1 MPLTKFSKLCY
12 KAADLLP
19 ICTELAV
26 PLVFDYHHDMLN
38 PSPGLAPSAII
49 AQANE
54 IFRRRGIR
62 PKQHYSEPRAGAVGI
77 MELRA
82 HSDRCQGLP
91 EGLSDDM
98 GGFSMSL
105 DRLWSIAK
113 LIVRFDRFDD

>member
-49 AQANE
+49 TQANE

-98 GGFSMSL
+98 GRFSMSL
-105 DRLWSIAK
+105 DRLWSIA
-113 LIVRFDRFDD
+113 

>member
-12 KAADLLP
+12 NAADLLP

-38 PSPGLAPSAII
+38 PSPKLALSALL

-54 IFRRRGIR
+54 IFRRRGIK

-91 EGLSDDM
+91 KGLSDDM
-98 GGFSMSL
+98 GGSTTCSL
-105 DRLWSIAK
+105 TTA
-113 LIVRFDRFDD
+113 